1 MKLDKIARLQEGL
14 KEEAMLFS
22 MKDSLRYLTGRE
34 NLEGSLLIAR
44 EGIWFFTDFR
54 YVEDA
59 VRHLEAEVVDCKG
72 RLKECI
78 LDVARDCGIKALLFE
93 KEIPYQRYELYAG
106 YFRHNGLEFRPGG
119 SELEDLRM
127 IKSDSELKRIRKS
140 ADINNRIFERILQDV
155 RPGVTEL
162 ELKLKL
168 ECYLRELGGH
178 ESSFDLMVLF
188 GANSSMPHGMSG
200 DTRLEA
206 GMPILF
212 DIGVRY
218 RGYASD
224 MTRMAHMGPPSPEFR
239 EAYDFVRGV
248 QELALELVKPGAGA
262 RSVDEQVKAMLNSGG
277 YNLEHSTG
285 HGVGLEIHE
294 RPSLNSRSEDVL
306 KPGMVITIEP
316 GIYLQGRFGIRIE
329 DLLIVGEESNE
340 ILTTIDKDLF
350 IIE

>member
-1 MKLDKIARLQEGL
+1 MKLDKTAALQEGL

-22 MKDSLRYLTGRE
+22 LKNNLRYLTGRE
-34 NLEGSLLIAR
+34 NLEGVLLIAR
-44 EGIWFFTDFR
+44 EDIYFFTDFR

-72 RLKECI
+72 RLKESI
-78 LDVARDCGIKALLFE
+78 LDVARDCGVTALLFE
-93 KEIPYQRYELYAG
+93 KDIPYHKYELYSSF
-106 YFRHNGLEFRPGG
+106 FRQNGLEYRPGG
-119 SELEDLRM
+119 SDLEALRM
-127 IKSDSELKRIRKS
+127 IKSESELKRIRKS
-140 ADINNRIFERILQDV
+140 ADINNRIFERILGDV
-155 RPGVTEL
+155 RPGVSEL

-168 ECYLRELGGH
+168 ECYLREFGGH
-178 ESSFDLMVLF
+178 DSSFDLMVLF

-200 DTRLEA
+200 DTRLEE

-212 DIGVRY
+212 DIGVSY

-224 MTRMAHMGPPSPEFR
+224 MTRMAHLGRPSPEFL

-248 QELALELVKPGAGA
+248 QELALELVRPGAEA
-262 RSVDEQVKAMLNSGG
+262 RNVDEQVKAMLNTGG

-306 KPGMVITIEP
+306 KTGMVITIEP

-329 DLLIVGEESNE
+329 DLLIVGEDGNE